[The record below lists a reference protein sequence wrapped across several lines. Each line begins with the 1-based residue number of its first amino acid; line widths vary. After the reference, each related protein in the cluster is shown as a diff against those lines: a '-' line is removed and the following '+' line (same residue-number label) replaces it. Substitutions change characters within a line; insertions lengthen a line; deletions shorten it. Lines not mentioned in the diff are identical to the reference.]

1 MGACLIVWALG
12 LPRHVASL
20 YGRRARF
27 AARAGAPKRRLR
39 RTRGPNRRAQLVR
52 MALRVRRI
60 RRSRIATRSCSSC
73 ASREGRLPAGERSE
87 CEPKPR
93 IVTLTVRSD
102 HESSTAR
109 AAVGPHVRRSRRRAG
124 PRRAQRSEASTPG
137 RVTTC
142 HGGASR
148 ASWVPWGAWGL
159 SASSCSS
166 RSRGGRAAFSA
177 TRRELNLAHRRRR
190 APRLLGRF
198 QRGGRAVQ
206 QCGDR
211 TRVQRSS
218 SGRRTARAA
227 AGRSR
232 VTSSAWS
239 LRTR

>member
-1 MGACLIVWALG
+1 V
-12 LPRHVASL
+12 
-20 YGRRARF
+20 
-27 AARAGAPKRRLR
+27 
-39 RTRGPNRRAQLVR
+39 QLVR
-52 MALRVRRI
+52 VSRRPAASRRKERVRTE
-60 RRSRIATRSCSSC
+60 ATHR
-73 ASREGRLPAGERSE
+73 P
-87 CEPKPR
+87 
-93 IVTLTVRSD
+93 VRSD